1 MGHRQ
6 QGVPWEELAELA
18 SPSHGCPREWGSVA
32 GRPRGSLLSP
42 RGSPACS
49 VLPASHQPPGSP
61 LCTPGMLM
69 AARGPPDHIQTPP
82 TFTGQC
88 GIHQVNSLFNSW
100 CVLNSNLG
108 LLKQQDPWGQVT
120 HVVCPLGSKTSGL
133 ILGIFSL
140 GQKTKWTVQAQ
151 CLVI

>member
-1 MGHRQ
+1 
-6 QGVPWEELAELA
+6 
-18 SPSHGCPREWGSVA
+18 
-32 GRPRGSLLSP
+32 
-42 RGSPACS
+42 
-49 VLPASHQPPGSP
+49 
-61 LCTPGMLM
+61 M

-140 GQKTKWTVQAQ
+140 GQKTKCTVQAQ